1 MPAPLLALLRAL
13 AVWLLIMAGETLN
26 GALRRLLFSAD
37 VIFAMRQ
44 VSVVVGVLIVFAV
57 SWLCVPWLRL
67 RTTRSA
73 LAVGALWIVLTL
85 VFEVSIGRLT
95 GLSWSQ
101 MLAEYDLT
109 RGGIMPL
116 GLLAMGL
123 APWLV
128 QRLRAAPRTIG
139 KTP

>member
-13 AVWLLIMAGETLN
+13 AVWLLIMAGESLH